1 MLKHRH
7 PQLVVECAE
16 TYGNGKSLPT
26 SFNKAANQTFRNQTA
41 ESSMATG
48 SRTLWKGA
56 ITFGL
61 VHIPVGLHT
70 AATEEGVDFDWLD
83 KRSMDPVGYKRV
95 NKRTGR
101 EITKENIVK
110 GVEYED
116 DKYVIISPE
125 EIEAVFPKTTQT
137 ITIERFIEANELPF
151 VFLER
156 PYYVAPINKSDKVYS
171 LLREALISTGKIGLA
186 KVVIAT
192 KQHLAALVP
201 SGPALVLS
209 LLRWGD
215 EVKTLDSL
223 DLPAEGRK
231 SVSAAE
237 LKMATQL
244 IEEMSGKW
252 NPADFKDEFRIQ
264 VMKLVEKKA
273 KAGEGKTVLE
283 PEEEAPPSADVI
295 DLTALL
301 QRSLKGGG
309 KPSSKSAAKA
319 PAKKTSKASTK
330 TAAKKA
336 PAKSAARKSSA
347 ERKAA

>member
-1 MLKHRH
+1 
-7 PQLVVECAE
+7 
-16 TYGNGKSLPT
+16 
-26 SFNKAANQTFRNQTA
+26 
-41 ESSMATG
+41 MATG

-70 AATEEGVDFDWLD
+70 AATEQGVDFDWLD
-83 KRSMDPVGYKRV
+83 KRTMDPVGYKRI
-95 NKRTGR
+95 NKKTGK
-101 EITKENIVK
+101 EIDKDNIVK

-116 DKYVIISPE
+116 GQYVVISPD

-137 ITIERFIEANELPF
+137 ISIERFIDANEMPF
-151 VFLER
+151 IFLER
-156 PYYVAPINKSDKVYS
+156 PYYVAPVNKSDRVYA
-171 LLREALISTGKIGLA
+171 LLRETLIATGKIGLA

-201 SGPALVLS
+201 SGPALVLN

-223 DLPAEGRK
+223 DLPPAGKK
-231 SVSAAE
+231 SLSAAE
-237 LKMATQL
+237 LKMARQL
-244 IEEMSGKW
+244 VEEMSGPW
-252 NPADFKDEFRIQ
+252 DPADFKDEFRIQ

-273 KAGEGKTVLE
+273 KAGEAKTVFD
-283 PEEEAPPSADVI
+283 PEEEAPQTGEVI

-301 QRSLKGGG
+301 QRSLKGGASGGSGG
-309 KPSSKSAAKA
+309 KKAPARKA
-319 PAKKTSKASTK
+319 PAKKAAGK
-330 TAAKKA
+330 TAARKRA
-336 PAKSAARKSSA
+336 PAKADRDDKEKEK

>member
-1 MLKHRH
+1 
-7 PQLVVECAE
+7 
-16 TYGNGKSLPT
+16 
-26 SFNKAANQTFRNQTA
+26 
-41 ESSMATG
+41 MA
-48 SRTLWKGA
+48 W
-56 ITFGL
+56 
-61 VHIPVGLHT
+61 
-70 AATEEGVDFDWLD
+70 D
-83 KRSMDPVGYKRV
+83 DPVKAERRP
-95 NKRTGR
+95 KSPSSR
-101 EITKENIVK
+101 I
-110 GVEYED
+110 GVTPTN
-116 DKYVIISPE
+116 KYVIISPE

-137 ITIERFIEANELPF
+137 ISIERFIEANELPF

-156 PYYVAPINKSDKVYS
+156 PYYVAPINKSDKVYT

-244 IEEMSGKW
+244 VEEMSGKW

-283 PEEEAPPSADVI
+283 PEEEAPQSADVI

-309 KPSSKSAAKA
+309 KPSDKSATKA
-319 PAKKTSKASTK
+319 PAKQASKAS
-330 TAAKKA
+330 AKKT
-336 PAKSAARKSSA
+336 PAKSAARKSGT

>member
-1 MLKHRH
+1 
-7 PQLVVECAE
+7 
-16 TYGNGKSLPT
+16 
-26 SFNKAANQTFRNQTA
+26 
-41 ESSMATG
+41 MATG

-125 EIEAVFPKTTQT
+125 EIEAIFPKTTQT

-156 PYYVAPINKSDKVYS
+156 PYYVAPINKSDKVYT

-244 IEEMSGKW
+244 VEEMSGKW

-283 PEEEAPPSADVI
+283 PEEEAPQSADVI

-309 KPSSKSAAKA
+309 KPSDKSATKA
-319 PAKKTSKASTK
+319 PAKQASKAS
-330 TAAKKA
+330 AKKA
-336 PAKSAARKSSA
+336 PAKSAARKSGT

>member
-1 MLKHRH
+1 
-7 PQLVVECAE
+7 
-16 TYGNGKSLPT
+16 
-26 SFNKAANQTFRNQTA
+26 
-41 ESSMATG
+41 MATG

-70 AATEEGVDFDWLD
+70 AATSEGVDFDWLD
-83 KRSMDPVGYKRV
+83 KRTMDPVGYKRV
-95 NKRTGR
+95 NKRTGK
-101 EITKENIVK
+101 EIDKDNIVK

-116 DKYVIISPE
+116 GKYVIISPDE
-125 EIEAVFPKTTQT
+125 VEAVFPKTTQT
-137 ITIERFIEANELPF
+137 IEIERFIDANEMPF
-151 VFLER
+151 IFLER
-156 PYYVAPINKSDKVYS
+156 PYFVAPVNKSDKVYA
-171 LLREALISTGKIGLA
+171 LLRETLVATGKIGLA

-201 SGPALVLS
+201 SGPALVLN

-223 DLPAEGRK
+223 DLPPAGK
-231 SVSAAE
+231 KNVSAAE

-244 IEEMSGKW
+244 VKEMSGPWK
-252 NPADFKDEFRIQ
+252 PEDFKDEFRIQ

-283 PEEEAPPSADVI
+283 PEEEAPQSGAEVI

-301 QRSLKGGG
+301 KRSLKGGDKG
-309 KPSSKSAAKA
+309 GAKA
-319 PAKKTSKASTK
+319 DAKSPSRK
-330 TAAKKA
+330 TAAKKV
-336 PAKSAARKSSA
+336 PAKKAAAAVKKA
-347 ERKAA
+347 VPQRKAA

>member
-1 MLKHRH
+1 ML
-7 PQLVVECAE
+7 ECAE

-26 SFNKAANQTFRNQTA
+26 SVNNAADQTLRNQTA

-215 EVKTLDSL
+215 EIKTLDSL
-223 DLPAEGRK
+223 ELPAEGRK

-273 KAGEGKTVLE
+273 EAGEGKTVLE
-283 PEEEAPPSADVI
+283 PEEEAPQSADVI

-301 QRSLKGGG
+301 QRSLKGGRA
-309 KPSSKSAAKA
+309 PSSKSAAKA
-319 PAKKTSKASTK
+319 PAKKASKASTK

-336 PAKSAARKSSA
+336 SAKSAARKSSA

>member
-1 MLKHRH
+1 
-7 PQLVVECAE
+7 
-16 TYGNGKSLPT
+16 
-26 SFNKAANQTFRNQTA
+26 
-41 ESSMATG
+41 MATG

-70 AATEEGVDFDWLD
+70 AASSDGVDFDWLD
-83 KRSMDPVGYKRV
+83 KRTMDPVGYKRI

-101 EITKENIVK
+101 EIDKDNIVK

-116 DKYVIISPE
+116 GKYVIISPE

-137 ITIERFIEANELPF
+137 IEIERFIDANEMPF
-151 VFLER
+151 IFLER
-156 PYYVAPINKSDKVYS
+156 PYYVAPLAKSEKVYA
-171 LLREALISTGKIGLA
+171 LLRETLIETGKIALA
-186 KVVIAT
+186 RVVIAT

-201 SGPALVLS
+201 SGPALVLN

-223 DLPAEGRK
+223 DLPAAGKK

-237 LKMATQL
+237 LKMAKQL
-244 IEEMSGKW
+244 VDEMSGQW
-252 NPADFKDEFRIQ
+252 DPSDFKDEFRIQ

-273 KAGEGKTVLE
+273 NAGEGKTVLE
-283 PEEEAPPSADVI
+283 PEEQAPQSGEVI

-301 QRSLKGGG
+301 QRSLKGGS
-309 KPSSKSAAKA
+309 KPARKSADAA
-319 PAKKTSKASTK
+319 PAKKASAK
-330 TAAKKA
+330 TAAAKKSSTTPQKKA
-336 PAKSAARKSSA
+336 A
-347 ERKAA
+347 